1 MGEEKICKKCGSVYE
16 LSYTS
21 TIMRDVDKIDCEV
34 CGEILKKWSEA
45 KIWDAKL
52 IKRNDEHE

>member
-1 MGEEKICKKCGSVYE
+1 
-16 LSYTS
+16 
-21 TIMRDVDKIDCEV
+21 MRDVDKIDCEV